1 MHNKIIL
8 AWKKNILNGYTLMQ
22 CLQMR
27 NKCTS
32 EEQLAGH
39 LDNADR
45 GRITIPVIQMGTQ
58 NFTSACKESLQ

>member
-1 MHNKIIL
+1 
-8 AWKKNILNGYTLMQ
+8 
-22 CLQMR
+22 MR

-45 GRITIPVIQMGTQ
+45 GRITIPVIQR
-58 NFTSACKESLQ
+58 NREFYTSLRRKPAAEQ

>member
-1 MHNKIIL
+1 
-8 AWKKNILNGYTLMQ
+8 
-22 CLQMR
+22 MR

-45 GRITIPVIQMGTQ
+45 GRITIPVIQMGTES
-58 NFTSACKESLQ
+58 FTSACKENLQQSSESKSPDT